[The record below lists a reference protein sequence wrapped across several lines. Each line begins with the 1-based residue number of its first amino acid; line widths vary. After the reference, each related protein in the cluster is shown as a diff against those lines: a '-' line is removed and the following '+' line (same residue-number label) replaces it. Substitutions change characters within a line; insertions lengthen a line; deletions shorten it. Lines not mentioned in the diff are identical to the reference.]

1 MVEEEERG
9 FWGESEC
16 GKGGLGLER
25 VRRGSK
31 EGVIS
36 RRERLDDEDDDD
48 DEEEEEEEDD
58 DEVVEEE

>member
-1 MVEEEERG
+1 M
-9 FWGESEC
+9 C

-36 RRERLDDEDDDD
+36 RRERLDDDDDD
-48 DEEEEEEEDD
+48 DDDNDD
-58 DEVVEEE
+58 DEDEDEEELDKLISGAFKEKWKR